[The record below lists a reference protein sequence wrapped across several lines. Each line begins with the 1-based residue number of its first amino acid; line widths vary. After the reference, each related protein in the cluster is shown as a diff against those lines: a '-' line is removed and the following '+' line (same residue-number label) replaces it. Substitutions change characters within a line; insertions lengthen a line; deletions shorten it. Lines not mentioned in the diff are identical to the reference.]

1 MKSILALS
9 LLFSLQASPLDEFFK
24 FKAGT
29 TWTYRRL
36 EDKQERRITGTVTG
50 EEDGKVRVEWKD
62 PDKDGT
68 SAVAWSVADGL
79 LTVEA
84 RKEGESGGLSFSLL
98 KSGAKKD
105 DKWPSPGGE
114 FTHQGKKDVSVP
126 AGTYKDVVWTQFR
139 TAEEGSGVTIDFYLA
154 PKVGLIKID
163 IYAKDG
169 GTNRFELTDFKEAAK

>member
-1 MKSILALS
+1 MRTGFALALF
-9 LLFSLQASPLDEFFK
+9 LSLQASPLDEFYK

-29 TWTYRRL
+29 SWTYKRL
-36 EDKQERRITGTVTG
+36 EDNQERKLTGTVTG

-68 SAVAWSVADGL
+68 SAVAWSVTDGI

-84 RKEGESGGLSFSLL
+84 RKEGESGGLSFALL
-98 KSGAKKD
+98 KAGAKKD

-114 FTHQGKKDVSVP
+114 FTHQGKKDLSVP
-126 AGTYKDVVWTQFR
+126 AGTYKDVVWTQFK
-139 TAEEGSGVTIDFYLA
+139 TGEEGSGVKIDFYLA
-154 PKVGLIKID
+154 PKVGLIKIE

-169 GTNRFELTDFKEAAK
+169 GTNRFELTEFKEAAR